1 MIPGFGR
8 SEVFV
13 IDNQYNHHLLQP
25 SLQSLQLLFLSVLL
39 IADFPIIRTSIG
51 SPSPQALKPPEAAA
65 LLHRTPPALQLQ
77 QLTPLDLRNVRQTS
91 PVGAEAWIF
100 SGKNWFEA

>member
-1 MIPGFGR
+1 MLHGIFTNIFPKNHPNVGKYTIPGASG
-8 SEVFV
+8 
-13 IDNQYNHHLLQP
+13 L
-25 SLQSLQLLFLSVLL
+25 LL

-65 LLHRTPPALQLQ
+65 LLHGTPPALQLQ

-100 SGKNWFEA
+100 SGKKGFEA

>member
-51 SPSPQALKPPEAAA
+51 SPSPQALKPPEASAQNATSVAA
-65 LLHRTPPALQLQ
+65 AAADSAGSEECSADITRWRRS
-77 QLTPLDLRNVRQTS
+77 LDFQWQKLV
-91 PVGAEAWIF
+91 
-100 SGKNWFEA
+100 